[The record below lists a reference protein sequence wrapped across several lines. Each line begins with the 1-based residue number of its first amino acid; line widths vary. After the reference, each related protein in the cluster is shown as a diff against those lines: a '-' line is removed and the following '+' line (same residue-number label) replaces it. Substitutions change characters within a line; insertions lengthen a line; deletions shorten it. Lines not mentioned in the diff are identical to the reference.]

1 MEAIN
6 KLLRDPGWW
15 VTAVFVGL
23 IVSTIAGFLKDV
35 IGRALARSSSTF
47 RRWRQ
52 HRRTVFLKAAEKL
65 SRDFGFILYTRV
77 MAVGMLVLW
86 STFIVIMLAAFILSK
101 LSETQ
106 HVRATV
112 LLVSSGL
119 LSFLPYFSAIHFI
132 HLAYEAK
139 RMYTERHFPD
149 ADPKA

>member
-1 MEAIN
+1 
-6 KLLRDPGWW
+6 
-15 VTAVFVGL
+15 
-23 IVSTIAGFLKDV
+23 
-35 IGRALARSSSTF
+35 
-47 RRWRQ
+47 
-52 HRRTVFLKAAEKL
+52 
-65 SRDFGFILYTRV
+65 